1 MASKTPYVFL
11 QKSKFPISPQS
22 LLALVQF
29 VDGEP
34 ATLFLVPSCVE
45 GAPNPILESRDYG
58 DGKKSAP
65 EWGLTLSKKKLAR
78 IAEEC
83 GFGAAVTRLN

>member
-1 MASKTPYVFL
+1 M
-11 QKSKFPISPQS
+11 

-34 ATLFLVPSCVE
+34 ARLFLVPSCIE

-58 DGKKSAP
+58 EGKKSAP
-65 EWGLTLSKKKLAR
+65 EWGLTLSKKKLAML
-78 IAEEC
+78 AEGC
-83 GFGAAVTRLN
+83 GFGAAVRALA